1 MGGRRLRAK
10 ESDKQ
15 YIYERDLGIC
25 FHCGKPVKR
34 NKMTLDHYY
43 PKSLGGTLNCFNLVC
58 SCKTCN
64 RLKKSIVPKD
74 WEVVNIELFK
84 RAIKDKR
91 INLSGLGA
99 SYEEVV
105 NLSLRVD
112 QIIRNRINVIFEAPG
127 IRFYV
132 RDNRIIKIVHFHMEM
147 EALDYI

>member
-1 MGGRRLRAK
+1 LRAK

-25 FHCGKPVKR
+25 YHCGKPVKR

-43 PKSLGGTLNCFNLVC
+43 PKSLGGGLNYFNLVC

-64 RLKKSIVPKD
+64 RLKRSNLPND
-74 WEVVNIELFK
+74 WEKVNIEMFK
-84 RAIKDKR
+84 RAVKDKR
-91 INLSGLGA
+91 INLAGLNA
-99 SYEEVV
+99 SYDEILEMTEK
-105 NLSLRVD
+105 VD
-112 QIIRNRINVIFEAPG
+112 QIIRNRMNVIFEAPG

-132 RDNRIIKIVHFHMEM
+132 RDNRVVKIVHFHMEE